1 MVRFFAKKEEKT
13 QLTDSEIAELSK
25 NAYDLGFEVGYHK
38 HSELGWISERY
49 SMLEE
54 LAKEAELADLV
65 KEQYTK
71 GKEDGIKSKE
81 RDINAGLSKKE
92 AEKKRNE
99 SKLDYNAFNQDHHK
113 RLIESG
119 FKSSLVTDDHVFGM
133 ISQPSFMNLPEST
146 SRTRALDRPSQLQGF
161 KPLFP
166 KNK

>member
-13 QLTDSEIAELSK
+13 QLTDSEVAELSK

-38 HSELGWISERY
+38 HSELGWVSERY
-49 SMLEE
+49 SMLED
-54 LAKEAELADLV
+54 LAKEAGLDNLV

-71 GKEDGIKSKE
+71 GKEGGIKAKE
-81 RDINAGLSKKE
+81 RDMNAGLSKKE

-99 SKLDYNAFNQDHHK
+99 SKVDYNAFNQDHQE

-119 FKSSLVTDDHVFGM
+119 FRSSLVTVDHAFGM

-161 KPLFP
+161 KSLSP

>member
-25 NAYDLGFEVGYHK
+25 NAYDIGFKVGYHK
-38 HSELGWISERY
+38 HSELGWVSERY
-49 SMLEE
+49 SMFEE
-54 LAKEAELADLV
+54 LAKEAGLEDLI

-71 GKEDGIKSKE
+71 GKESGIKDKE

-99 SKLDYNAFNQDHHK
+99 SKFDYNAFGHEQHE

-119 FKSSLVTDDHVFGM
+119 FRSSLVTDEHNLGM
-133 ISQPSFMNLPEST
+133 ISQPSFINLPEST
-146 SRTRALDRPSQLQGF
+146 SRSRALDRPSQLQGF
-161 KPLFP
+161 KPLLP
-166 KNK
+166 KSK

>member
-38 HSELGWISERY
+38 HSELGWVSERY
-49 SMLEE
+49 SMLED
-54 LAKEAELADLV
+54 LAKEAGLDNLV
-65 KEQYTK
+65 KEQYAK
-71 GKEDGIKSKE
+71 GKEGGIKAKE
-81 RDINAGLSKKE
+81 RDLNAGLSKKE
-92 AEKKRNE
+92 IEKKRNE
-99 SKLDYNAFNQDHHK
+99 SKVDYNAFNQDHQE

-119 FKSSLVTDDHVFGM
+119 FRSSLVTVDHAFGM

-161 KPLFP
+161 KPLSP